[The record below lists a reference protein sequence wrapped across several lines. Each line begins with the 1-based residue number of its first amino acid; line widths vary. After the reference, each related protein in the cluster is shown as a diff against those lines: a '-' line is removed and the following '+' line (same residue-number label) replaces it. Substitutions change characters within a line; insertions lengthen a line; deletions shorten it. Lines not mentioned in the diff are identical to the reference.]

1 MIKKYIKKLMLT
13 SKLKKKT
20 LKGEKKSS
28 ELLKNERKP
37 ETTHVLWDSSEEQ
50 EIIFQLCVT
59 NTNLCDLQRRFPA
72 FVMAQWKIG
81 KNIIL

>member
-37 ETTHVLWDSSEEQ
+37 ETTHVL
-50 EIIFQLCVT
+50 
-59 NTNLCDLQRRFPA
+59 
-72 FVMAQWKIG
+72 
-81 KNIIL
+81 